1 MSNPFSKRRK
11 ITHDNDT
18 IHRELLDFD
27 FEKVCLVTLDS
38 TNVYCCLVCGK
49 YFQGRSKSSPAY
61 NHAIT
66 MNHHKFLNLTSEKFY
81 NLPEDIE
88 ISKSHELQ
96 DILEYLNPRYT
107 QRDIDLLPRIS
118 FDLNSEKY
126 RVGYV
131 GLNNIKHNDY
141 ANVVVQALAH
151 IKPIRDYYLQL
162 PNGNSLNAKF
172 GELVRKIWSPHLFKS
187 HISPQ
192 GFITTISEE
201 SKRKFTTE
209 KGTPKAF
216 LLWILNKLDGPFQCL
231 RGKIEITSTPIVPHE
246 GNDKVEFVT
255 LESKRKTTESNFWI
269 LSVDVPLS
277 LFNSHGDKIEE
288 LHLEDLLL
296 KYDGET
302 TTQGPKD
309 IRTYKVTKLPQY
321 LIILYERSKE
331 SKAVVKFPEVL
342 EFYGKK
348 YELVSSIRKKE
359 TWSITLHAQQ
369 EWILIHNL
377 EVKTVSSE
385 LLFLDENY
393 IQVWN
398 LVQ

>member
-1 MSNPFSKRRK
+1 M
-11 ITHDNDT
+11 
-18 IHRELLDFD
+18 
-27 FEKVCLVTLDS
+27 
-38 TNVYCCLVCGK
+38 
-49 YFQGRSKSSPAY
+49 
-61 NHAIT
+61 
-66 MNHHKFLNLTSEKFY
+66 
-81 NLPEDIE
+81 
-88 ISKSHELQ
+88 
-96 DILEYLNPRYT
+96 
-107 QRDIDLLPRIS
+107 
-118 FDLNSEKY
+118 
-126 RVGYV
+126 
-131 GLNNIKHNDY
+131 
-141 ANVVVQALAH
+141 
-151 IKPIRDYYLQL
+151 
-162 PNGNSLNAKF
+162 NAKF

-302 TTQGPKD
+302 TTQGPKN

-369 EWILIHNL
+369 EWILIDNL

>member
-11 ITHDNDT
+11 ITHDNDK

-88 ISKSHELQ
+88 IPKSHELQ
-96 DILEYLNPRYT
+96 DILDYLNPRYT

-162 PNGNSLNAKF
+162 SNGNSFNAKF

-192 GFITTISEE
+192 RFITTISEE
-201 SKRKFTTE
+201 SKRKFTAE

-216 LLWILNKLDGPFQCL
+216 LLWMLNKLDGPFECL
-231 RGKIEITSTPIVPHE
+231 RGKIEISSTPIVPHE

-255 LESKRKTTESNFWI
+255 LESKRKTIESKFWI

-342 EFYGKK
+342 EFYGEK

-369 EWILIHNL
+369 EWIQIDNL
-377 EVKTVSSE
+377 EVKPVSSE

-393 IQVWN
+393 IQVWS